1 MDVTPIGTI
10 GGEGHWLLAV
20 SWATTGAAAF
30 CFLMRL
36 YTRLVVIKAYG
47 WDDIIYNASFI
58 LLLACTIMV
67 HVSVLYGLGQSQ
79 DAIWDDSP
87 DRLTKCLLYLIV
99 AQIFGVS
106 TMGVAKVSLG
116 LFLLRLVTKPWHRWA
131 IWAAIAALLV
141 DTAVCA
147 FAFAFQCT
155 PPAFLWDKTIP
166 GGSCPLPI
174 TPFAIALGT
183 GCVLA
188 DLFFAVFPCVFVW
201 QLNKPFQE
209 RLLIAGSMSLGLAAA
224 ACGVKRTIGLG
235 GLQSAN
241 YTIDAI
247 PTCAWSIAELAITLV
262 CIAIP
267 VCLPLFRQVLKS
279 VGLTGNEAP
288 ALPGK
293 KEDGGENGKGGPV
306 FALRTF
312 GGSDMPG
319 SKSTKSWQRSSR
331 IRDDAESELSLRRSP
346 TEEVRGTRNRSPAD
360 AVDDVESGLRTE
372 GRLNDNNGLS
382 DERLGDDRRLST
394 ERRPSP
400 NRRSSIE
407 RR

>member
-10 GGEGHWLLAV
+10 GGEGHWLLAI

-30 CFLMRL
+30 FFLLRL

-47 WDDIIYNASFI
+47 WDDNIYNASFI

-79 DAIWDDSP
+79 DAIWNDSP
-87 DRLTKCLLYLIV
+87 DRLTKCLLYLII

-116 LFLLRLVTKPWHRWA
+116 LFLLRLVTKRWHRWA

-141 DTAVCA
+141 DTGVCA

-174 TPFAIALGT
+174 TPFAVALGT

-188 DLFFAVFPCVFVW
+188 DLFFAVFPWLFVW

-241 YTIDAI
+241 YTLDAI

-279 VGLTGNEAP
+279 AGLARSEASTP
-288 ALPGK
+288 PGP
-293 KEDGGENGKGGPV
+293 EESGSGQSGKSGPV

-312 GGSDMPG
+312 GGSDMPDGSKG
-319 SKSTKSWQRSSR
+319 SKSAKSSRQRCSR

-346 TEEVRGTRNRSPAD
+346 T
-360 AVDDVESGLRTE
+360 DDVRDPRNPSPPGAVE
-372 GRLNDNNGLS
+372 GDVER
-382 DERLGDDRRLST
+382 RLGTGRGSST
-394 ERRPSP
+394 ERQ
-400 NRRSSIE
+400 
-407 RR
+407 

>member
-30 CFLMRL
+30 FFLLRL

-47 WDDIIYNASFI
+47 WDDTIYNASFI

-79 DAIWDDSP
+79 DAIWDDSH
-87 DRLTKCLLYLIV
+87 DRLTKCLLYLII

-116 LFLLRLVTKPWHRWA
+116 LFLLRLVAKPWHRWA

-174 TPFAIALGT
+174 TPFAVALGT

-188 DLFFAVFPCVFVW
+188 DLFFAVFPWVFVW

-279 VGLTGNEAP
+279 VGLTGGEASAP
-288 ALPGK
+288 SGK
-293 KEDGGENGKGGPV
+293 KEGGGGGGSGKSGPV

-312 GGSDMPG
+312 GGGDMAGSKG
-319 SKSTKSWQRSSR
+319 SKSWKRSSR
-331 IRDDAESELSLRRSP
+331 VRDDAESEFSLRRTP
-346 TEEVRGTRNRSPAD
+346 TEDVRDGMNRPPPDVAD
-360 AVDDVESGLRTE
+360 GDVERGLAMR
-372 GRLNDNNGLS
+372 
-382 DERLGDDRRLST
+382 DDK
-394 ERRPSP
+394 
-400 NRRSSIE
+400 
-407 RR
+407 